1 MDKIDTMI
9 VLGGGTSGMITALM
23 MKTQYPDKDIR
34 VIESS
39 AVGIIGVG
47 EGATEHWHHFC
58 DFIGIPLEETLAEC
72 GATLKAGIKFSN
84 WGVPDYYHA
93 TCEPYSQAAGDYLA
107 VYALMISQGA
117 SPIDIIFDRRCV
129 NNEIPVGWLEGTAAC
144 PVNQFHFNTFSTND
158 YLHKLCKNRNI
169 PVIDDKITDV
179 ELTDDGYIKTLHGG
193 NDSYSA
199 DFFID
204 CSGFSKLLISK
215 LGAKW
220 VSYKDHLWL
229 NSAIAFPTEDTD
241 EYPVCTQATALDYG
255 WMWNTPVRGRW
266 GNGYVFCD
274 KYIDFDQAQAEVERV
289 LGKKVNIAKKIK
301 FEAGKLDKAWI
312 KNCASIGLCSSFV
325 EPLESSAISQ
335 TVLQAFLITNL
346 LPCWLNNNEEIAEI
360 YNDKCDNLC
369 ENILDFIAVHYVS
382 PREDTAFWRDLKDN
396 REQWMPQSLKTKL
409 AKWEKRL
416 PMVVDFNKQYSLFAA
431 SNWIVTLHG
440 MQLIKRENV
449 EREVSMLSPYIKIRS
464 QEIIDVNKKLEQ
476 ELVHMPHKKILELF
490 LEKYK
495 EHMEKIQGFQN
506 VHQ

>member
-179 ELTDDGYIKTLHGG
+179 ELTNDGYIKTLHGG

>member
-1 MDKIDTMI
+1 MEKVDSII
-9 VLGGGTSGMITALM
+9 VLGGGTSGLITALM
-23 MKTQYPDKDIR
+23 IKTQFPEKDIK

-39 AVGIIGVG
+39 AIGIIGVG
-47 EGATEHWHHFC
+47 EGATEHWRHFC

-107 VYALMISQGA
+107 VYATMISQGA
-117 SPIDIIFDRRCV
+117 SPIDIVFERRCV
-129 NNEIPVGWLEGTAAC
+129 DHEIPTGWLEGTAAC

-169 PVIDDKITDV
+169 PVVDDKIHDV
-179 ELTDDGYIKTLHGG
+179 ELDANGYIKTLHGT
-193 NDSYSA
+193 NSYSA
-199 DFFID
+199 DFFVD
-204 CSGFSKLLISK
+204 CSGFAKLLISK

-220 VSYKDHLWL
+220 ISYKDHLWL

-289 LGKKVNIAKKIK
+289 LGRSVNIAKKIK
-301 FEAGKLDKAWI
+301 FEAGKLDRAWI

-335 TVLQAFLITNL
+335 TILQAFLINNL
-346 LPCWLNNNEEIAEI
+346 LQSWINSNDEIASI
-360 YNDKCDNLC
+360 YNEKVDHLC

-382 PREDTAFWRDLKDN
+382 PREDTAFWKDLKDK
-396 REQWMPQSLKTKL
+396 RDQWMPESLKTNL

-416 PMVVDFNKQYSLFAA
+416 PMVVDFNKQYSLFVA

-440 MQLIKRENV
+440 MQLIKRESV
-449 EREVSMLSPYIKIRS
+449 QREVEMLSSYVKLRC
-464 QEIIDVNKKLEQ
+464 QEIIDANKKLEK
-476 ELVHMPHKKILELF
+476 ELPHISHKKILEMF
-490 LEKYK
+490 SVKYQ
-495 EHMEKIQGFQN
+495 EHMEKLKEFQLE
-506 VHQ
+506 HQ